1 MTLPK
6 TSQTAAQAEVPSLKK
21 LLTATAVA
29 LVAAAAI
36 LITIVLPA
44 EYGIDP
50 LGTGRALHL
59 SELANATAAPKPAA
73 SQPAPAGAADAKPE
87 APEATSIN
95 PELVPSPTGDAPTV
109 KNAFIAQRKSFQ
121 FDSREITLAPG
132 EGIEIKYN
140 MRKGAGLNYSWTAS
154 ATHFYEF
161 HGEPDVK
168 PAGKEGT
175 DYYES
180 YDLDDKKGKT
190 ESHGTFLA
198 PSTGIH
204 GWFWENKSDKPV
216 NLKLV
221 SAGFY
226 DWIMQNRKDK
236 HTALKPMDAYG
247 LPSHPK
253 IPDEV
258 LN

>member
-1 MTLPK
+1 MSTQ
-6 TSQTAAQAEVPSLKK
+6 QTIAPQAPVPSLKK
-21 LLTATAVA
+21 LLTATGIAL
-29 LVAAAAI
+29 LVAVAI
-36 LITIVLPA
+36 LITVVLPA

-59 SELANATAAPKPAA
+59 SDLANATEQPQK
-73 SQPAPAGAADAKPE
+73 PAPALAAATNASETTPE
-87 APEATSIN
+87 VTSIN
-95 PELVPSPTGDAPTV
+95 PVLVPSPTGDAPTV
-109 KNAFIAQRKSFQ
+109 KNTLIAQRRPFQ

-132 EGIEIKYN
+132 EGMEIKYN
-140 MRKGAGLNYSWTAS
+140 MRKGAGLTYSWTAS
-154 ATHFYEF
+154 ATLFYEF

-168 PAGKEGT
+168 PAGREGT

-236 HTALKPMDAYG
+236 HTALKPLDAYA
-247 LPSHPK
+247 LPGHPK
-253 IPDEV
+253 VPDEV
-258 LN
+258 LK

>member
-1 MTLPK
+1 MTS
-6 TSQTAAQAEVPSLKK
+6 TQTTVRTEVPSLRK
-21 LLTATAVA
+21 LLTATGIALIVAVA
-29 LVAAAAI
+29 VLVAF
-36 LITIVLPA
+36 VLPA

-50 LGTGRALHL
+50 LGTGRALRL
-59 SELANATAAPKPAA
+59 TDLANAAA
-73 SQPAPAGAADAKPE
+73 QPARAPTLSPAGGSAMEVRAETAKIDPVLE
-87 APEATSIN
+87 
-95 PELVPSPTGDAPTV
+95 PSATGDAPTV
-109 KNAFIAQRKSFQ
+109 KNTFIAQRRPFQ
-121 FDSREITLAPG
+121 FDSREYTLAPG
-132 EGIEIKYN
+132 EGMEIKYN
-140 MRKGAGLNYSWTAS
+140 MRKGAGLTYSWTAS
-154 ATHFYEF
+154 ATLFYEF
-161 HGEPDVK
+161 HGEPDAK

-226 DWIMQNRKDK
+226 DWISQNRKDK

-253 IPDEV
+253 VPDDV
-258 LN
+258 LK